1 MVKLNHHVEGGDDLK
16 GKNELAPKKIL
27 GVLGGMGPAASAK
40 FLELMAE
47 KSPVKRD
54 QEHPKIIM
62 LSDPQIPD
70 RGTAILKNGEDPT
83 EIIKADLFKLAE
95 WGADLLAVPCN
106 TAHIFIEKF
115 LDELPIPLINIVE
128 STVKMALIK
137 STDGV
142 WFLSTKATIESGI
155 YEKYAQKCDL
165 PLLQVSK
172 ECSDEAQRI
181 IEIVK
186 ANDREKAASLMKK
199 IAIKLWNEKDLP
211 ILAACTE
218 LPLAYEATGLPK
230 EKMVSSLDALASAC
244 IEELYAKSNGSS

>member
-1 MVKLNHHVEGGDDLK
+1 MK

-83 EIIKADLFKLAE
+83 EFIKEDLFKLTE

-106 TAHIFIEKF
+106 TAHVFIEKF
-115 LDELPIPLINIVE
+115 LDELTIPLISIVE
-128 STVKMALIK
+128 STVKMASIK

-142 WFLSTKATIESGI
+142 WLLSTKATMKSGI
-155 YEKYAQKCDL
+155 YEKHAQKYNL
-165 PLLQVSK
+165 PVYHVNEEISNK
-172 ECSDEAQRI
+172 AQRI

-186 ANDREKAASLMKK
+186 ANDKEKAASLMKE
-199 IAIKLWNEKDLP
+199 ITTELWHEKDLP

-218 LPLAYEATGLPK
+218 LPLAYETAWLP
-230 EKMVSSLDALASAC
+230 EERMVSSLDALASAC

>member
-1 MVKLNHHVEGGDDLK
+1 
-16 GKNELAPKKIL
+16 
-27 GVLGGMGPAASAK
+27 MGPAASAK

-54 QEHPKIIM
+54 QEHPRIIM

-70 RGTAILKNGEDPT
+70 RGKAILENGEDPT
-83 EIIKADLFKLAE
+83 EIIKVDLFKLAE

-115 LDELPIPLINIVE
+115 LDELPLPLINIVE
-128 STVKMALIK
+128 STVKMASIK
-137 STDGV
+137 SADGV
-142 WFLSTKATIESGI
+142 WFLSTKATVKSGI
-155 YEKYAQKCDL
+155 YEKYAQKYDL
-165 PLLQVSK
+165 PLLHVNK

-186 ANDREKAASLMKK
+186 ANDREKAAPLMKE
-199 IAIKLWNEKDLP
+199 IATELWHEKDLP

-218 LPLAYEATGLPK
+218 LPLAYETTGLPK

-244 IEELYAKSNGSS
+244 VEELYTKNKDGS